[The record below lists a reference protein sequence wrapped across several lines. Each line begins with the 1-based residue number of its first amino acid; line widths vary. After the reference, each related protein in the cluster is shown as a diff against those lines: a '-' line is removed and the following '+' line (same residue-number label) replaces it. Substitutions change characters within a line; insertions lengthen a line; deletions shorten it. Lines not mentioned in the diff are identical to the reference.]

1 MQMIELK
8 YYMDL
13 LPECNIFREDGMV
26 ELFFHDMETKA
37 YYIAREFAN
46 SADESYMAQNA
57 FPDDDTKNYVV
68 KFKKN
73 RVEDIA
79 FMQYLFN
86 SSNNM
91 FSGYAVKTIP
101 IEDFYLGIEI
111 TPPSRCVGI
120 TKQNLVAKKPLL
132 GLNKFISKEKM
143 MYHRELLRK
152 IYEWSNEEVNYY
164 SIPRSIPH
172 KDKIS
177 LTQSVAVESF
187 LNQNYIPYKMRYEE
201 PEYSKLKKR
210 DSQLIMEARQT
221 DNRKFHEM
229 LSDFK
234 KKYNDIYYDLVD
246 KGTVSPKWKSEYEMF
261 KLIMAF
267 FPDAVFQYRSE
278 WLGYQSIDVF
288 IPSKRIGI
296 EYQGKQ
302 HYEAI
307 DHFGGSESYKNR
319 IELDLKKKS
328 LCEKN
333 GVILVEWKYDEPIN
347 EVVLKIK
354 LESLGVNM

>member
-57 FPDDDTKNYVV
+57 FLDDDTKNYVV
-68 KFKKN
+68 KFNQN
-73 RVEDIA
+73 RLEDIA

-91 FSGYAVKTIP
+91 FSGYAVKRIP
-101 IEDFYLGIEI
+101 IEDFYLGMEI
-111 TPPSRCVGI
+111 TPPARCFGNI
-120 TKQNLVAKKPLL
+120 EQKTKEPLL
-132 GLNKFISKEKM
+132 GLNKFISEEKV

-152 IYEWSNEEVNYY
+152 IYEWSDEEVNYY

-177 LTQSVAVESF
+177 LTQTVAVERF
-187 LNQNYIPYKMRYEE
+187 LNQNYIPYKMRYEDF

-210 DSQLIMEARQT
+210 DSQFIMKARQK
-221 DNRKFHEM
+221 DNQKFYEM

-234 KKYNDIYYDLVD
+234 KKYNDIYHDLVD
-246 KGTVSPKWKSEYEMF
+246 KGTVSPKWKSEYELF
-261 KLIMAF
+261 KLIRAF

-278 WLGYQSIDVF
+278 WLGNQSIDVF

-296 EYQGKQ
+296 EYQGIQ

-307 DHFGGSESYKNR
+307 NHFGGIESYENR
-319 IELDLKKKS
+319 KKLDSKKKS

-354 LESLGVNM
+354 INSWS